1 MEIHTTRFGK
11 VEFAADCV
19 LRFPEGLPG
28 LEDCFD
34 WILLADPENDVIVWM
49 QLIARPEIA
58 LAVASPRRFLPH
70 YRLRVCR
77 HELEGLGLDHLED
90 AEVLAIVSKT
100 DRGLVLNLKAPL
112 VVHLPRRCG
121 RQVIAN
127 GDVPVQFA
135 LVAQAEVCKK
145 SA

>member
-1 MEIHTTRFGK
+1 MEIDTTRFGK

-19 LRFPEGLPG
+19 LHFPEGLPG

-34 WILLADPENDVIVWM
+34 WVLLADPGNDAIIWM
-49 QLIARPEIA
+49 QSVTRPDIA
-58 LAVASPRRFLPH
+58 LAVASPRRFVPH

-77 HELEGLGLDHLED
+77 HELEGLGLERLED
-90 AEVLAIVSKT
+90 AEVLAVVSKAGE
-100 DRGLVLNLKAPL
+100 GLVLNLKAPL
-112 VVHLPRRCG
+112 VIHLPRRCG

-127 GDVPVQFA
+127 GDVPVQFP
-135 LVAQAEVCKK
+135 LGAEAAVCKK